1 MITREV
7 VMDIKVMHRNG
18 LSIRRIARS
27 TGMHRLTVK
36 RHVES
41 DSFPEYHRTKKRKS
55 LLDPY
60 VQLIEGYL
68 DEDDYQATWIF
79 DLIVRIGYPGA
90 AGPAAG
96 RTWSVTLRA
105 RSGASPISASRRSR
119 PSRPR
124 LIGATSR
131 LSTPM
136 EPRRPSTPSSWS
148 LGSPGPS
155 TWSSWKSGPSSPSWT
170 ATSTALTTWAAAPRR
185 FSTTA

>member
-7 VMDIKVMHRNG
+7 FMDIKVMHRNG

-79 DLIVRIGYPGA
+79 DRLVRIGYPG
-90 AGPAAG
+90 GYG
-96 RTWSVTLRA
+96 RVKDLVRHLKGGKRRMAFFRFMPEQAFRA
-105 RSGASPISASRRSR
+105 TGYW
-119 PSRPR
+119 
-124 LIGATSR
+124 G
-131 LSTPM
+131 
-136 EPRRPSTPSSWS
+136 
-148 LGSPGPS
+148 
-155 TWSSWKSGPSSPSWT
+155 
-170 ATSTALTTWAAAPRR
+170 
-185 FSTTA
+185 